1 MQIRSPRTL
10 GLVIRNRRRELK
22 LSQAELARKV
32 GVGRHWVVATE
43 RGKHRAEIG
52 LVLRTLNALDIP
64 LTTGPAERPLRPGE
78 DDLTPVDLNAVV
90 NASRG
95 RRS

>member
-10 GLVIRNRRRELK
+10 GLVIRNRRRDLK

-43 RGKHRAEIG
+43 RGKPRAEIG

-64 LTTGPAERPLRPGE
+64 LTTGSADHRLRPGE
-78 DDLTPVDLNAVV
+78 DDLAPVDLNAVV

-95 RRS
+95 QRP